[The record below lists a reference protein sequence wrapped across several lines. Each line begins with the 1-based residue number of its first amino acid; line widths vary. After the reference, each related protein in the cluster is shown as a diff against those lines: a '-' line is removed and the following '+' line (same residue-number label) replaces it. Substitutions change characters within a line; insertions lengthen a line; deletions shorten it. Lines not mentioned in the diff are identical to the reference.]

1 MESNFQKQREKMV
14 DRYRRKG
21 YVHSEEVAEAL
32 RTVPR
37 ELFIPRKSRKY
48 AYRDQ
53 PFPIPGDG
61 NQTISAPYTY
71 AMFYES
77 LNLQPGEHLL
87 EVGTGSGYGAALAK
101 ELVGKEGKVVT
112 IENNSITFGFGK
124 KNLEKAGYEEIEA
137 VCGDG
142 SKGYPKEA
150 PYDKICIT
158 AACPEIPQPLKDQL
172 KTPGRLV
179 APVGSTST
187 YTGQDLILLKKR
199 EGKTTTKKVAR
210 VRYVP
215 LKGEYGWK

>member
-1 MESNFQKQREKMV
+1 MENNFRKQREDMV
-14 DRYRRKG
+14 DRYQKRG
-21 YVHSEEVAEAL
+21 YIHSEGIAEAL

-37 ELFIPRKSRKY
+37 EHFMPQNY
-48 AYRDQ
+48 VEHAYSDH

-71 AMFYES
+71 AMFYEA
-77 LNLQPGEHLL
+77 LTLEIGDHFL
-87 EVGTGSGYGAALAK
+87 EVGTGSGYGAALAR
-101 ELVGKEGKVVT
+101 ELVGEEGKVIT
-112 IENNSITFGFGK
+112 IENNALTFGFGK
-124 KNLEKAGYEEIEA
+124 NNLEKAGYGDIKTIH
-137 VCGDG
+137 GDG

-179 APVGSTST
+179 APVGSLSAF
-187 YTGQDLILLKKR
+187 TGQDLILMKKR
-199 EGKTTTKKVAR
+199 EGEITTEKVAR
-210 VRYVP
+210 VMYVP